1 MNFLATFTSRT
12 IWAGLVVALAFIL
25 GQTTWSVTTA
35 ALEAKSVPPTPAPS
49 PYKITAI
56 KAKLFYD
63 GTGTFSRDVLSKPDF
78 TFWNTIIGEGDAE
91 GPSNSTLVLV
101 EVSGKP
107 SPNEPPPSRKVEFT
121 AIESGKVLMK
131 RTIDIGLF
139 GDNGRFYAAFWLYDT
154 GCEPIKISARIVGQ
168 IQPSSLTKTIPFAC
182 GE

>member
-1 MNFLATFTSRT
+1 MINKPAQSAWLVTPLLVSLIIFSARLIATAVRPGAS
-12 IWAGLVVALAFIL
+12 
-25 GQTTWSVTTA
+25 TA
-35 ALEAKSVPPTPAPS
+35 

-56 KAKLFYD
+56 KAKLFYE

-91 GPSNSTLVLV
+91 RPSNSTFVLV

-107 SPNEPPPSRKVEFT
+107 SPDEPPPSRKVEFT
-121 AIESGKVLMK
+121 AIGSGKVLMK

-139 GDNGRFYAAFWLYDT
+139 GENGRFYAAFWLYDT
-154 GCEPIKISARIVGQ
+154 GCQPIKVSARIVGQ
-168 IQPSSLTKTIPFAC
+168 TQPSSLTKTIPFAC